1 MVSARAR
8 IALLPPEVAAR
19 IAAGEVIERPASVVK
34 ELIENALD
42 AGAGRIEVEIDAGG
56 IDRIR
61 VRDDGC
67 GIPPDQVVDA
77 FERHATS
84 KLRSEHD
91 LYTVRTLGFRGEAL
105 AAIAAAAD
113 VDLTTRPAEDDAA
126 SAVRV
131 RDGRVQ
137 HHGSAASATGTS
149 IEARDLFAALP
160 ARRRFL
166 RAPRAETRAV
176 AQVVTDYALAYP
188 EVAFRLTAD
197 GRTSLQSPGSGD
209 PRDAVASVHGTEIAT
224 ALRAGHAERT
234 EAPAAGTVA
243 GDVPVAAEVS
253 VLAGPPS
260 LHRANR
266 GYLHLV
272 ANGRAIVSRSLAHA
286 VEQAYQG
293 LMPAGRHPVALV
305 RITVPPDQVDV
316 NVHPTKAEVRFRHER
331 LVYAVV
337 HAAVRDA
344 IGVTPAADYRLPMA
358 TATPAGATDAP
369 SEGATATFAWP
380 EDPDAT
386 PSGASGPSG
395 MPRLDVTSGRDVV
408 VGAQGHG
415 FVRPATEAGEAA
427 PVGEPS
433 MRERLPALRPMGQ
446 VDLTYIVAEAP
457 DGMYL
462 VDQHAAHERV
472 LYEQVLSRRQA
483 GAGASQPLLEAVV
496 ASLTPSQ
503 AALAGA
509 EAAGLGEIGWV
520 LDETDGAAL
529 IVRAVPADLRDR
541 DRADPGRALREYLD
555 RLDAEERLTGPDR
568 VAATLACRAAVM
580 AGDRLDSEQQRALLL
595 ALEGCETPQSCPH
608 GRPTMLHLSRAAL
621 DRSFGRS

>member
-42 AGAGRIEVEIDAGG
+42 AGAGRIEVEVDGGG

-91 LYTVRTLGFRGEAL
+91 LYSVRTLGFRGEAL
-105 AAIAAAAD
+105 AAISAAAD

-126 SAVRV
+126 STVRV

-137 HHGSAASATGTS
+137 HQGSAGSAAGTS

-166 RAPRAETRAV
+166 RAPRSETRAV
-176 AQVVTDYALAYP
+176 AQVVTDHALAYP

-197 GRTSLQSPGSGD
+197 RRTSLQSPGTGD
-209 PRDAVASVHGTEIAT
+209 PRDAVAAVHGAEIASS
-224 ALRAGHAERT
+224 LRPGHADRIEEGGPDG
-234 EAPAAGTVA
+234 EAA
-243 GDVPVAAEVS
+243 VAAEVS

-266 GYLHLV
+266 SYLHIV
-272 ANGRAIVSRSLAHA
+272 ANGRAIVSRPLAHA
-286 VEQAYQG
+286 IEQAYQG

-316 NVHPTKAEVRFRHER
+316 NVHPTKAEVRFRHDR

-344 IGVTPAADYRLPMA
+344 IGVAPAGDFRLPSASGGAADRGQAYAPPEA
-358 TATPAGATDAP
+358 GTPSFGWPEERRGAP
-369 SEGATATFAWP
+369 SELP
-380 EDPDAT
+380 RLE
-386 PSGASGPSG
+386 ASG
-395 MPRLDVTSGRDVV
+395 REVIA
-408 VGAQGHG
+408 GAQVHG
-415 FVRPATEAGEAA
+415 FVRPEAPGEPDVLATGA
-427 PVGEPS
+427 GEPS
-433 MRERLPALRPMGQ
+433 MRERLPALRP
-446 VDLTYIVAEAP
+446 
-457 DGMYL
+457 
-462 VDQHAAHERV
+462 
-472 LYEQVLSRRQA
+472 
-483 GAGASQPLLEAVV
+483 
-496 ASLTPSQ
+496 
-503 AALAGA
+503 
-509 EAAGLGEIGWV
+509 
-520 LDETDGAAL
+520 
-529 IVRAVPADLRDR
+529 
-541 DRADPGRALREYLD
+541 
-555 RLDAEERLTGPDR
+555 
-568 VAATLACRAAVM
+568 
-580 AGDRLDSEQQRALLL
+580 
-595 ALEGCETPQSCPH
+595 
-608 GRPTMLHLSRAAL
+608 
-621 DRSFGRS
+621 

>member
-1 MVSARAR
+1 MVSARPR
-8 IALLPPEVAAR
+8 IQLLPPEVAAR

-42 AGAGRIEVEIDAGG
+42 AGAGRIEVEVDAGG

-61 VRDDGC
+61 VLDDGC

-91 LYTVRTLGFRGEAL
+91 LYAVRTLGFRGEAL

-113 VDLTTRPAEDDAA
+113 VDLTTRPAADDAA
-126 SAVRV
+126 STVRV

-137 HHGSAASATGTS
+137 HHGSAGSAAGTA

-166 RAPRAETRAV
+166 RAPRAEARAV

-188 EVAFRLTAD
+188 EVGFRLTSD
-197 GRTSLQSPGSGD
+197 GRTVLQSPGTGD
-209 PRDAVASVHGTEIAT
+209 PRDAVAAVHGAEVASV
-224 ALRAGHAERT
+224 LRAGHADRT
-234 EAPAAGTVA
+234 DGEG
-243 GDVPVAAEVS
+243 VAAAVS

-272 ANGRAIVSRSLAHA
+272 ANGRAIQSRALAHA
-286 VEQAYQG
+286 VEQAYAG

-331 LVYAVV
+331 FVWAAV

-344 IGVTPAADYRLPMA
+344 IGATPAADYRLPA
-358 TATPAGATDAP
+358 AGTPPGGAAAP
-369 SEGATATFAWP
+369 EPGAPP
-380 EDPDAT
+380 EP
-386 PSGASGPSG
+386 GGPSFVWDPPTPG
-395 MPRLDVTSGRDVV
+395 QGTDSWASPSRGRDVV
-408 VGAQGHG
+408 AGAQGRG
-415 FVRPATEAGEAA
+415 FVRFEDGDDRADAPAL
-427 PVGEPS
+427 
-433 MRERLPALRPMGQ
+433 RERLPALRPMGQ
-446 VDLTYIVAEAP
+446 VDLTYIVAEAA

-472 LYEQVLSRRQA
+472 LYEAALARR
-483 GAGASQPLLEAVV
+483 GRGERASQPLLEAVV
-496 ASLTPSQ
+496 AALTPAQ
-503 AALAGA
+503 AALAASQGDA
-509 EAAGLGEIGWV
+509 LDAIGWV
-520 LDETDGAAL
+520 LDETDGAAV
-529 IVRAVPADLRDR
+529 IVRAVPADLRGP
-541 DRADPGRALREYLD
+541 DRADPVRGLREYLD
-555 RLDAEERLTGPDR
+555 RLEAEERLTGPDR

-580 AGDRLDSEQQRALLL
+580 AGDRLDAEQQRGLLL
-595 ALEGCETPQSCPH
+595 ALEGCETPHSCPH

-621 DRSFGRS
+621 DRSFGRPERSR

>member
-1 MVSARAR
+1 MVSARPR
-8 IALLPPEVAAR
+8 IQLLPPEVAAR

-34 ELIENALD
+34 ELLENALD
-42 AGAGRIEVEIDAGG
+42 AGAGRIEVEVDAGG

-61 VRDDGC
+61 VLDDGC

-91 LYTVRTLGFRGEAL
+91 LYAVRTLGFRGEAL

-113 VDLTTRPAEDDAA
+113 VDLTTRPAADDAA
-126 SAVRV
+126 STVVV

-137 HHGSAASATGTS
+137 HHGAAGSAAGTS

-166 RAPRAETRAV
+166 RAPRSEARAV

-188 EVAFRLTAD
+188 EVAFRLTSDA
-197 GRTSLQSPGSGD
+197 RTVLQSPGTGD
-209 PRDAVASVHGTEIAT
+209 PRDAVAAVHGAEIASL
-224 ALRAGHAERT
+224 LRAGHADRADE
-234 EAPAAGTVA
+234 EG
-243 GDVPVAAEVS
+243 VAAEVS

-272 ANGRAIVSRSLAHA
+272 ANGRAIQSRSLAHA
-286 VEQAYQG
+286 IEQAYAG

-331 LVYAVV
+331 FVWSAV

-344 IGVTPAADYRLPMA
+344 IGAAPVADYRLPPSDA
-358 TATPAGATDAP
+358 GRSSSAPASTEAGAIPLPWDPGASSSPPAAVGIDAP
-369 SEGATATFAWP
+369 
-380 EDPDAT
+380 
-386 PSGASGPSG
+386 ASG
-395 MPRLDVTSGRDVV
+395 REVIA
-408 VGAQGHG
+408 GAQGRG
-415 FVRPATEAGEAA
+415 FVRPDEPIDDDDGREEA
-427 PVGEPS
+427 PS
-433 MRERLPALRPMGQ
+433 LRDRLPALRPMGQ
-446 VDLTYIVAEAP
+446 VDLTYIVAEGA

-472 LYEQVLSRRQA
+472 LYEQVLGRRQR
-483 GAGASQPLLEAVV
+483 GEQASQPLLEAVV

-503 AALAGA
+503 ASLAA
-509 EAAGLGEIGWV
+509 SVADGLAMIGWV

-529 IVRAVPADLRDR
+529 IVRAVPADLR
-541 DRADPGRALREYLD
+541 G
-555 RLDAEERLTGPDR
+555 
-568 VAATLACRAAVM
+568 
-580 AGDRLDSEQQRALLL
+580 
-595 ALEGCETPQSCPH
+595 
-608 GRPTMLHLSRAAL
+608 
-621 DRSFGRS
+621 

>member
-1 MVSARAR
+1 MVSARPR

-42 AGAGRIEVEIDAGG
+42 AGAGRIEVEVDAGG

-91 LYTVRTLGFRGEAL
+91 LYSVRTLGFRGEAL

-113 VDLTTRPAEDDAA
+113 VDLTTRPAADDAA

-137 HHGSAASATGTS
+137 HHGAAASAAGTS

-166 RAPRAETRAV
+166 RAPRSETRAV

-197 GRTSLQSPGSGD
+197 GRTSLQSPGTGD
-209 PRDAVASVHGTEIAT
+209 PRDAVAAVHGAEVAT
-224 ALRAGHAERT
+224 ALRSGHVERV
-234 EAPAAGTVA
+234 EA
-243 GDVPVAAEVS
+243 DDVAAEVS

-272 ANGRAIVSRSLAHA
+272 ANGRAIVSRALAYA

-293 LMPAGRHPVALV
+293 LIPAGRHPVGLV

-337 HAAVRDA
+337 QAAVRDA
-344 IGVTPAADYRLPMA
+344 LGVAPAGEYRLPVA
-358 TATPAGATDAP
+358 APPRDGAPVPDAPDGLAGA
-369 SEGATATFAWP
+369 FAWP
-380 EDPDAT
+380 DEPRQA
-386 PSGASGPSG
+386 PAEP
-395 MPRLDVTSGRDVV
+395 PRLDVSGRDVI
-408 VGAQGHG
+408 VGAQGRG
-415 FVRPATEAGEAA
+415 FAPTPGQFSSGADATDAA
-427 PVGEPS
+427 SGEPS

-472 LYEQVLSRRQA
+472 LYEAALRRRQA
-483 GAGASQPLLEAVV
+483 GSGGSQPLLEAVV

-503 AALAGA
+503 AALAGV
-509 EAAGLGEIGWV
+509 EAAGLAEIGWV

-541 DRADPGRALREYLD
+541 DRADPARALREYLD
-555 RLDAEERLTGPDR
+555 RLEAEDRLTGPDR
-568 VAATLACRAAVM
+568 VAAMLACRAAVM
-580 AGDRLDSEQQRALLL
+580 AGDRLDAEQQRALLL

-608 GRPTMLHLSRAAL
+608 GRPTMLHLSRASL

>member
-1 MVSARAR
+1 MVSSRPR

-42 AGAGRIEVEIDAGG
+42 AGAGRIEVEVDAGG

-91 LYTVRTLGFRGEAL
+91 LYSVRTLGFRGEAL

-113 VDLTTRPAEDDAA
+113 VDLTTRPAADDAA

-137 HHGSAASATGTS
+137 HHGSAASAAGTS

-188 EVAFRLTAD
+188 EVAFRLTTD
-197 GRTSLQSPGSGD
+197 GRTSLQSPGTGD
-209 PRDAVASVHGTEIAT
+209 PRDAVAAVHGAEVAT
-224 ALRAGHAERT
+224 ALRPGHVERV
-234 EAPAAGTVA
+234 EA
-243 GDVPVAAEVS
+243 DDVAAEVS

-272 ANGRAIVSRSLAHA
+272 ASGRAIVSRALAYA

-293 LMPAGRHPVALV
+293 LIPAGRHPVALV

-337 HAAVRDA
+337 QAAVRDA
-344 IGVTPAADYRLPMA
+344 LGVAPAGEYRLPSPPA
-358 TATPAGATDAP
+358 TGSALPTEGALEASLEPQPEGYAGA
-369 SEGATATFAWP
+369 FAWP
-380 EDPDAT
+380 DERGEAPAE
-386 PSGASGPSG
+386 P
-395 MPRLDVTSGRDVV
+395 PRLETVSGRDVI

-415 FVRPATEAGEAA
+415 FVSPAEQPSAGTEATDAA
-427 PVGEPS
+427 RGEPS

-472 LYEQVLSRRQA
+472 LYEAALRRRQA
-483 GAGASQPLLEAVV
+483 GSGGSQPLLEAVV

-503 AALAGA
+503 AALVGV
-509 EAAGLGEIGWV
+509 EAAALAEIGWV

-541 DRADPGRALREYLD
+541 DRADPARALREYLD
-555 RLDAEERLTGPDR
+555 RLEAEDRLTGPDR

-580 AGDRLDSEQQRALLL
+580 AGDRLDAEQQRALLV

-608 GRPTMLHLSRAAL
+608 GRPTMLHLSRASL